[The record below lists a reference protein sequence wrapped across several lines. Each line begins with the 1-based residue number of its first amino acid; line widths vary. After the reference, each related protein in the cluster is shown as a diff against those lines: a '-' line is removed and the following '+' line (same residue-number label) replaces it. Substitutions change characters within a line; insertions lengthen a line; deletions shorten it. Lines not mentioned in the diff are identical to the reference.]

1 MLNFK
6 NNINNFQCQISK
18 KNQIKNKSDI
28 EDKIII
34 ELIKQAIKENSK
46 TKQDKNFSILF
57 KKYYNKVILFL
68 IKNFKNLSKEDI
80 EDIVSDVFL
89 KTYNK
94 IKLYDI
100 QNTYFKSRFFKL
112 AKNTAIDEIRQRKAK
127 INWYKYIDVSE
138 IKNIWFIEKQ
148 IEDIYFQE
156 TNQLIQNHV
165 SIFNPILQKI
175 FDLRFNQWFQYEEI
189 AEILKLQIWTV
200 KNAIFRIRKKLEI
213 CLSK

>member
-127 INWYKYIDVSE
+127 IN
-138 IKNIWFIEKQ
+138 
-148 IEDIYFQE
+148 
-156 TNQLIQNHV
+156 
-165 SIFNPILQKI
+165 
-175 FDLRFNQWFQYEEI
+175 
-189 AEILKLQIWTV
+189 
-200 KNAIFRIRKKLEI
+200 
-213 CLSK
+213 